1 MKNTK
6 KVTKTKAKTKATENE
21 LKLLCLWLLEQ
32 AFWVALATVGL
43 LLTVAIVNVFVEF
56 GVNNFEFGSMITTA
70 IFFFFY
76 AEFRLRKEVR
86 EGTLIV
92 LFAYF
97 GWAIERRNIM
107 AKVILV
113 ILPIL
118 GAIAIYGNNIS
129 NMIHSDKALG
139 YGIVMIG
146 FTLIVFGILREAYK
160 AVVDNS
166 PMKYNQN

>member
-43 LLTVAIVNVFVEF
+43 LLTVTLANLFVEF
-56 GVNNFEFGSMITTA
+56 GVNNFDFGSMISA
-70 IFFFFY
+70 ALFFFFY
-76 AEFRLRKEVR
+76 AEFRLREEVR
-86 EGTLIV
+86 EGTLIT

-97 GWAIERRNIM
+97 GWAIERRHIIV
-107 AKVILV
+107 KIILV

-118 GAIAIYGNNIS
+118 GVIAIYGNNIS
-129 NMIHSDKALG
+129 MIHSDKALG

-146 FTLIVFGILREAYK
+146 FSLIVFGIIREAYK
-160 AVVDNS
+160 AVVNDA
-166 PMKYNQN
+166 PMKYNR

>member
-1 MKNTK
+1 MKKMKNK
-6 KVTKTKAKTKATENE
+6 RND
-21 LKLLCLWLLEQ
+21 LLRLVFFL
-32 AFWVALATVGL
+32 VLATGGFLVTL
-43 LLTVAIVNVFVEF
+43 AIVGAVVEF
-56 GVNNFEFGSMITTA
+56 TTQNFDLGCIIIASLM
-70 IFFFFY
+70 FFFCV
-76 AEFRLRKEVR
+76 EFRFHR
-86 EGTLIV
+86 EFRERILIEI
-92 LFAYF
+92 FAYF

-118 GAIAIYGNNIS
+118 GIIAIYGNNIS

-146 FTLIVFGILREAYK
+146 FSLIVFGIIREAYK

-166 PMKYNQN
+166 PMKYNHN

>member
-1 MKNTK
+1 MNMKNTK
-6 KVTKTKAKTKATENE
+6 KVTKAKTKTAENE

-43 LLTVAIVNVFVEF
+43 LLTVALVNLFVEF
-56 GVNNFEFGSMITTA
+56 GVNNFNFGSMITTT

-86 EGTLIV
+86 EGTVIV

-97 GWAIERRNIM
+97 GWAIERRHIIV
-107 AKVILV
+107 KIILV

-118 GAIAIYGNNIS
+118 GVIAIYGNNIS
-129 NMIHSDKALG
+129 NIIHSDKMLG

-146 FTLIVFGILREAYK
+146 LSLIVFGIIREAYK